1 MFSKWVL
8 ARKAKNQYIWKGFEA
23 IPKAL
28 KELKDEGLKE
38 NFSSF
43 DGNDDSKVS
52 DDEEDDERIS
62 DTRTESQPDKLNPS
76 LNLKSSASSKP
87 DCENP
92 KCGKRCIPTPRAGT
106 YVQLDDGTELLDAVM
121 FGDVAENIFS
131 CTAIQL
137 RSYSDEKHKLFVQK
151 TTKQLSAKKWRIQ
164 LYVDANRIMTSKYNQ
179 FTIQAVEPMED

>member
-1 MFSKWVL
+1 MAIQIPGYSIIIPIFTWLIRYWIWVFGRRTSDLVNPESDLRCGDWIVGFGIEVL
-8 ARKAKNQYIWKGFEA
+8 ARKAKNQYTWKGFEA

-87 DCENP
+87 ENRRE
-92 KCGKRCIPTPRAGT
+92 KSLALLTQNFVKGFAG
-106 YVQLDDGTELLDAVM
+106 
-121 FGDVAENIFS
+121 F
-131 CTAIQL
+131 
-137 RSYSDEKHKLFVQK
+137 
-151 TTKQLSAKKWRIQ
+151 
-164 LYVDANRIMTSKYNQ
+164 
-179 FTIQAVEPMED
+179 